1 VPDTLYHFFLP
12 PLLLLA
18 SLAGCATIACDP
30 DDPTF
35 GKDCYECT
43 REATFEAEHAAAG
56 GDSVK
61 DLTEHCLRDRGYT
74 KKK

>member
-1 VPDTLYHFFLP
+1 VRVTIHPAFLMLP
-12 PLLLLA
+12 VLL
-18 SLAGCATIACDP
+18 SCLAGCVTVACDP

-43 REATFEAEHAAAG
+43 RKAKLEAEHAAAD

-61 DLTEHCLRDRGYT
+61 DLTEHCLRERGYT